1 MIRTTT
7 ARRTASL
14 AGALAVSMALAA
26 AWAPAASAAPTT
38 SRVSVNTLEQQ
49 ANGGSVT
56 AAVSSDGTHIAFSS
70 SATNL
75 SGGTHNTSDVFV
87 RDNTREATDLVS
99 KAGNGA
105 NANGRSL
112 APSISADGQVIAF
125 QSLASNLSSN
135 DTNGVDD
142 IYVHDRRTG
151 QTSRVSVSTS
161 NVQGNAASSDPAI
174 SADGRYVAYT
184 SQASN
189 LVSGDTNGTTDV
201 FVYDRI
207 GRVTTRASVGTT
219 GVEGN
224 GASRNP
230 SISRDG
236 AKVAFESAASNL
248 IAGADTNGTVD
259 VFVGGR
265 SAVGLRAS
273 ESSFRAQGNGF
284 SNNAALSADGRSVA
298 FESRANNLVSGD
310 TNSKA
315 DIFLQDVITRQTIRV
330 TNGRNSGITN
340 DPANGDSG
348 APSLSSDGRVVAY
361 HSAATNLGPGDTN
374 GAALDVYVTHLN
386 RPLGAQNQ
394 LASAVAGAGSGNA
407 ASATASLSGNG
418 LVVGFH
424 SNATNLV
431 AGDTNGA
438 IDVFKRS
445 LQ

>member
-1 MIRTTT
+1 MT
-7 ARRTASL
+7 
-14 AGALAVSMALAA
+14 LAV
-26 AWAPAASAAPTT
+26 AWAPAASAAATT
-38 SRVSVNTLEQQ
+38 VRTSVNTLEQQ

-75 SGGTHNTSDVFV
+75 SGGTHNTSDVYV
-87 RDNTREATDLVS
+87 RDTTRQVTDLVS
-99 KAGNGA
+99 KASNGA

-112 APSISADGQVIAF
+112 APAISADGQVIAF
-125 QSLASNLSSN
+125 QSIASNLSSN

-207 GRVTTRASVGTT
+207 GRTTTRASVGTT
-219 GVEGN
+219 GVESN

-236 AKVAFESAASNL
+236 ARVAFESAASNL
-248 IAGADTNGTVD
+248 IAGADTDGTVD

-265 SAVGLRAS
+265 SGVSLRAS
-273 ESSFRAQGNGF
+273 ESSIRAQGNGF

-298 FESRANNLVSGD
+298 FESRATNLVNGD
-310 TNSKA
+310 TNAKA
-315 DIFLQDVITRQTIRV
+315 DIFLQDLITRQTIRV
-330 TNGRNSGITN
+330 TNGRNSGTTN

-394 LASAVAGAGSGNA
+394 LASAAPGAGSGNA

-424 SNATNLV
+424 SNATNLM
-431 AGDTNGA
+431 AGDTNNA